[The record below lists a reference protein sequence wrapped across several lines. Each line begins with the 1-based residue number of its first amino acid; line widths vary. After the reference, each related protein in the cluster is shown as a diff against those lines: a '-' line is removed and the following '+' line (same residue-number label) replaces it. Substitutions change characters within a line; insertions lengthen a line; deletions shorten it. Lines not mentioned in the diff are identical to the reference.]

1 MSVLGLD
8 SGYTVKYTP
17 PPSGGGVYLTVH
29 PSSRP
34 NTDTVYYIQLKTTPK
49 QFQTIQEERK
59 TVQEKVKTIQEKLE
73 TIGEELETIQ
83 DNTQYCSSISLL
95 Y

>member
-17 PPSGGGVYLTVH
+17 PPSGGGVYLTVY

-34 NTDTVYYIQLKTTPK
+34 NTDTI
-49 QFQTIQEERK
+49 
-59 TVQEKVKTIQEKLE
+59 EKCLE
-73 TIGEELETIQ
+73 FYDVI
-83 DNTQYCSSISLL
+83 LL
-95 Y
+95 MKSKYQVE

>member
-17 PPSGGGVYLTVH
+17 PPSGVPFASPSGTPSDRGVYLAIY

-34 NTDTVYYIQLKTTPK
+34 NTDTVYTQLCTGCAEWLNIEGGGEYLSLS
-49 QFQTIQEERK
+49 FQYS
-59 TVQEKVKTIQEKLE
+59 L
-73 TIGEELETIQ
+73 
-83 DNTQYCSSISLL
+83 NTLWIWHLPHP
-95 Y
+95 